1 MNRYVAALLS
11 CTVLAS
17 CGSDNG
23 LPEPGSLDSD
33 EQKFSYAI
41 GFQVGSRVRQDSLPV
56 DPGLVA
62 IGVRDALSDASPRI
76 PEDSMREAIVA
87 YQQKRAQELGVL
99 AEQNKTAGQEFR
111 DKFADG
117 SDVVKLE
124 SGVLYKVL
132 KKGDGPSPRAVDT
145 VVAHYRGALINGR
158 EFDSSYSRSEPE
170 TFAVAD
176 VIPGWRQVLP
186 LMQVGAKWQVVIPPE
201 LGYGMEGAGDVI
213 GPNETL
219 VFDIELLDVKPA
231 AE

>member
-1 MNRYVAALLS
+1 MKKYLAALLS
-11 CTVLAS
+11 CIVLAS
-17 CGSDNG
+17 CGRNDG
-23 LPEPGSLDSD
+23 LPEPGSLETS

-62 IGVRDALSDASPRI
+62 IGVRDALSDANPRI
-76 PEDSMREAIVA
+76 AEEAMREAIVA
-87 YQQKRAQELGVL
+87 YQQKRAQELGAL
-99 AEQNKTAGQEFR
+99 AEQNKTTGQKFR
-111 DKFADG
+111 DEFAG
-117 SDVVKLE
+117 GKDVVKLE

-132 KKGDGPSPRAVDT
+132 KKGSGASPKAGDS
-145 VVAHYRGALINGR
+145 VVAHYRGTLINGR

-176 VIPGWRQVLP
+176 VIAGWQQVLP

-201 LGYGMEGAGDVI
+201 QGYGMEGAGDVI

-219 VFDIELLDVKPA
+219 VFEIELLDVKPA
-231 AE
+231 G